1 MSYYV
6 EYFTFEKEKISNLV
20 EDLNELNIEP
30 IWWENEST
38 QLKITDTFVWQRI
51 IGQFL
56 SEDAEIPLDLLYS
69 SESLTEN
76 I

>member
-1 MSYYV
+1 MGKWINS
-6 EYFTFEKEKISNLV
+6 TEKKTIV
-20 EDLNELNIEP
+20 C
-30 IWWENEST
+30 
-38 QLKITDTFVWQRI
+38 QRI